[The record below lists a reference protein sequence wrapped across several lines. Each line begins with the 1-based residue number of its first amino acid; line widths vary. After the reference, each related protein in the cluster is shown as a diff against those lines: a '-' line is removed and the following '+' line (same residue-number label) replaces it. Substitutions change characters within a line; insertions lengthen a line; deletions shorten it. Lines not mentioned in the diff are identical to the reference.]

1 MSRIDYIDKAKGF
14 AICAVVT
21 GHVLVYDLYS
31 FEKAWNIS
39 NLTQFIY
46 SFHMSLFIRVCFR
59 YSYKRKCLAWYME
72 TFQDSHYPLFCCGQ
86 CIFPDHWERIWIHGR
101 PNEIRLLVSSWFES
115 FLTLHSNFIL
125 DLCFTVVPTCFAITI
140 SLGIKKIM
148 PPILLRYVF
157 SKQ

>member
-1 MSRIDYIDKAKGF
+1 MSRINYIDKAKGF

-59 YSYKRKCLAWYME
+59 YSYKRKCLA
-72 TFQDSHYPLFCCGQ
+72 
-86 CIFPDHWERIWIHGR
+86 
-101 PNEIRLLVSSWFES
+101 
-115 FLTLHSNFIL
+115 
-125 DLCFTVVPTCFAITI
+125 
-140 SLGIKKIM
+140 
-148 PPILLRYVF
+148 
-157 SKQ
+157 

>member
-1 MSRIDYIDKAKGF
+1 MSRINYIDKAKGF

-72 TFQDSHYPLFCCGQ
+72 TFQDSHYP
-86 CIFPDHWERIWIHGR
+86 IFVVGS
-101 PNEIRLLVSSWFES
+101 VYS
-115 FLTLHSNFIL
+115 LTIGKGFGFMGDQMKFGYWYLL
-125 DLCFTVVPTCFAITI
+125 DL
-140 SLGIKKIM
+140 K
-148 PPILLRYVF
+148 VF
-157 SKQ
+157 SHYIPISSLTCVSLLYLHALP